1 MLDTLL
7 FIPHGHC
14 YLWKPN
20 LVGLHLISDALIS
33 IAYYSIPCSLFY
45 FVQKR
50 KDIPFGSI
58 FLLFAAFIVFCGTT
72 HLMSIWTL
80 WHPDYWL
87 SGIIKVL
94 TAGISVYTAIQLI
107 PIIPKALDLPNPAQ
121 LEAINNKLQQ
131 EVAERQQAE
140 EQTQRYATQLEASNR
155 ELEAFA
161 YSVSHDLRAPLRAID
176 GFSQALLEDYGE
188 TFEEEAQDYF
198 DRIRKNVARMGR
210 LIDDLLSL
218 SRVSR
223 YELSF
228 TTVNLS
234 GLAQELMDELQA
246 SEPERQV
253 ECVIVPEA
261 IVSADATL
269 MRVVLTNLL
278 QNAWKF
284 TSHHPKA
291 RIEFDTIHQ
300 EGQPIYFVR
309 DDGAGF
315 DMTYTKM
322 LFSVFQ
328 RLHNTNEFPGTGIGL
343 ATVQRAIH
351 RHGGRVWAEGAVE
364 QGATFYFTLSSKL
377 DAEMR
382 RYGDAG
388 TRRRGDAE
396 I

>member
-1 MLDTLL
+1 MLDILL

-20 LVGLHLISDALIS
+20 LVRLHLISDALIS
-33 IAYYSIPCSLFY
+33 IAYYSIPCTLFY

-58 FLLFAAFIVFCGTT
+58 FLLFAAFIIFCGTT

-80 WHPDYWL
+80 WHPNYWS
-87 SGIIKVL
+87 SGIIKAL

-107 PIIPKALDLPNPAQ
+107 PIIPKALDLPSPAQ
-121 LEAINNKLQQ
+121 LEAINYQLQQ
-131 EVAERQQAE
+131 EVAERKQAE
-140 EQTQRYATQLEASNR
+140 EQTQHYATQLEASNR

-188 TFEEEAQDYF
+188 TLNEEAQDYF
-198 DRIRKNVARMGR
+198 ERIRKNVTRMGT

-223 YELSF
+223 YEISL

-234 GLAQELMDELQA
+234 ALAQELMDELQA

-253 ECVIVPEA
+253 EFVIAPEA
-261 IVSADATL
+261 IASADATL

-291 RIEFDTIHQ
+291 RIEFGRIHQ
-300 EGQPIYFVR
+300 ERQPIYFVR

-315 DMTYTKM
+315 DMTYAKM
-322 LFSVFQ
+322 LFGVFQ

-343 ATVQRAIH
+343 ATVQRSIH
-351 RHGGRVWAEGAVE
+351 RHGGRVWGEGDVE
-364 QGATFYFTLSSKL
+364 QGATFYFT
-377 DAEMR
+377 
-382 RYGDAG
+382 
-388 TRRRGDAE
+388 
-396 I
+396 IPI